1 MKKARFCMLGG
12 CIFSC
17 GIEMSQ
23 LIIGREYCQLDDM
36 VTNTVEILVGWLI
49 WRGMRA
55 VRERNNK

>member
-1 MKKARFCMLGG
+1 MLGG

-17 GIEMSQ
+17 GIEISQ